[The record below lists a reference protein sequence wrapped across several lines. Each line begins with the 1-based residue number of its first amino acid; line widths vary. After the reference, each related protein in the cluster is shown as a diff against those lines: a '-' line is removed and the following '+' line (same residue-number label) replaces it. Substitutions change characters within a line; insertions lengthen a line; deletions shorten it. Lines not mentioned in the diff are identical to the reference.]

1 MKNAKKNTIVV
12 LLIMIVVFCFVLK
25 DDYANI
31 LNNLLLANKWFILI
45 AIILVVCYWFFKS
58 ICLYVIVKEYKPKIK
73 LFKMFQ
79 QILITQFF
87 NGITPFSTG
96 GQPMQVY
103 MLRKSGLK
111 VASATNIIV
120 QEFIMYQL
128 ALIVIGAL
136 SLILNWKFQI
146 LSVSPVLKWLI
157 ILGFI
162 INILVGLGLIFIS
175 FSKKFN
181 DFVGKLIIK
190 IGAKIKLVKDMEK
203 TLLKWEEKLAE
214 YNDCAKLF
222 KKNKFLFVKC
232 FLYNFLALF
241 LFYLVPF
248 FIFKSFNFYIDITIL
263 EVLICSSFVLLI
275 GNFVPIPGGSGGIE
289 FGFLQ
294 FFSSYVPNSVVASA
308 LIIWRFVTYYLGI
321 FVGGIALS
329 FFKGDD
335 KEA

>member
-12 LLIMIVVFCFVLK
+12 LLIMIVVFCFILK
-25 DDYANI
+25 DDYVNI

-45 AIILVVCYWFFKS
+45 AIILVMCYWFFKS

-73 LFKMFQ
+73 LSKMFQ

-103 MLRKSGLK
+103 MLKKSGLK

-136 SLILNWKFQI
+136 SLILNWKFQV

-157 ILGFI
+157 TLGFI
-162 INILVGLGLIFIS
+162 INILVGLCLVFIS

-181 DFVGKLIIK
+181 DFVGKLIIRV
-190 IGAKIKLVKDMEK
+190 GAKVKIVKDMEK

-214 YNDCAKLF
+214 YNDSAKLF
-222 KKNKFLFVKC
+222 KKNKFLFLKC
-232 FLYNFLALF
+232 FLFNFIGLF

-248 FIFKSFNFYIDITIL
+248 FIFKSFNFSIDITVL
-263 EVLICSSFVLLI
+263 EVVICSSFVLLI

-294 FFSSYVPNSVVASA
+294 FFSSFVANSVVASA
-308 LIIWRFVTYYLGI
+308 LIVWRFITYYLGI
-321 FVGGIALS
+321 IAGGVTLS

-335 KEA
+335 KES